1 MDSIEKNL
9 LEQVADIHGVPEGA
23 YNIRSNG
30 SLAGRNL
37 SLIHI

>member
-23 YNIRSNG
+23 MLRLLPVYF
-30 SLAGRNL
+30 
-37 SLIHI
+37 

>member
-1 MDSIEKNL
+1 MDSIEKSL

-30 SLAGRNL
+30 KY
-37 SLIHI
+37 